1 MSDLE
6 KGMGCGSSTLVRP
19 ITFAL
24 GGSTDDFS

>member
-1 MSDLE
+1 
-6 KGMGCGSSTLVRP
+6 MGCGSSTPVRP